1 MEDPQPSSS
10 PLPDVTNVFDT
21 RTPWAVRLEFVL
33 EMMRDLSNHTEP
45 MDMVKSYARHI
56 RRVVPYDTYVSMS
69 RRGLEYP
76 HFRITRSEA
85 MGRDFDPWTNPHQ
98 VPQFEGGL
106 LAELI
111 YGEEPAV
118 IDDLRLEPSDPAA
131 PYLQGVQSLVAIPL
145 YDNGKSLNMSIIARR
160 GRAAFDRQLLPAL
173 VALSNLFGRAAHA
186 QVLRRELGTA
196 YESLDRELRV
206 VADIQR
212 SLLPAHLPS
221 IPNLELSAYYHAS
234 ARAGGDYYD
243 IFPLMSTANK
253 HPCSWGILLAD
264 VSGHGP
270 PAAVMMAITHSIA
283 HLGKDLPGE
292 PASMLQFINQNLA
305 ARYTADNGRFVTGI
319 YGVWEPNSR
328 TLRYANAG
336 HPPPLRRSASG
347 QVRPL
352 GGERSLPL
360 GLEAVEEYVENTQR
374 FEPGETLLMFTD
386 GITESRR
393 GVEADLFGEK
403 RLAQALA
410 SCDGSPKMVIE
421 RVLHDLKTF
430 TDGAPAV
437 DDRTLLVLKV
447 R

>member
-1 MEDPQPSSS
+1 MENPEQPSSLLS
-10 PLPDVTNVFDT
+10 DVTNVFDS
-21 RTPWAVRLEFVL
+21 RTPWAKRLEFVL
-33 EMMRDLSNHTEP
+33 EMMRDLSNHTDP

-56 RRVVPYDTYVSMS
+56 RRVVPYDSYLSLS
-69 RRGLEYP
+69 RRGLEHP
-76 HFRITRSEA
+76 HFRITRSETL
-85 MGRDFDPWTNPHQ
+85 GKDFDPWQNPHRI
-98 VPQFEGGL
+98 PLFEGGL

-118 IDDLRLEPSDPAA
+118 IDDLQLEPSDPAV
-131 PYLQGVQSLVAIPL
+131 PFLKGVRSLVAIPL
-145 YDNGKSLNMSIIARR
+145 YDNGKSLNMSVIARR
-160 GRAAFDRQLLPAL
+160 ERAAFDRTMLPAL

-212 SLLPAHLPS
+212 GLLPSQLPS
-221 IPNLELSAYYHAS
+221 IPNLEMSAFYHAS

-243 IFPLMSTANK
+243 VFPLAATAGR
-253 HPCSWGILLAD
+253 HGCSWGILLAD

-292 PASMLQFINQNLA
+292 PASMLRFINENLA
-305 ARYTADNGRFVTGI
+305 ARYTAGNGRFVTGI
-319 YGVWEPNSR
+319 YGVWDPNSR

-336 HPPPLRRSASG
+336 HPPPLRRKVDG
-347 QVRPL
+347 QVDSL
-352 GGERSLPL
+352 DGERGLPL
-360 GLEAVEEYVENTQR
+360 GVEAVEKFPETEQTLA
-374 FEPGETLLMFTD
+374 PGETLLMFTD

-393 GVEADLFGEK
+393 GTEADLFGEK
-403 RLAQALA
+403 RLASALA
-410 SCDGSPKMVIE
+410 ACDGSPKKVIE
-421 RVLHDLKTF
+421 QVLHELKSF
-430 TDGAPAV
+430 TDGAPAA
-437 DDRTLLVLKV
+437 DDRTLLVMKV